1 MDGLSGQRE
10 STRAT
15 RRQGELTIPQGV
27 SVTFLTM
34 ASRKRGYVLSDQE
47 QVEEIIKRINR
58 AHGQLGAVAR
68 MLEEGRTCDEIVT
81 QMAAVTKAVNTAAF
95 SLISANLKECL
106 QEGRPN
112 SEAITQQ
119 LQKLFNT
126 LA

>member
-1 MDGLSGQRE
+1 M
-10 STRAT
+10 AT
-15 RRQGELTIPQGV
+15 KKK
-27 SVTFLTM
+27 S
-34 ASRKRGYVLSDQE
+34 AYVLTDQE
-47 QVEEIIKRINR
+47 QVEEIVKRVRR

-95 SLISANLKECL
+95 SLISANLKQCVE
-106 QEGRPN
+106 QDRPD
-112 SEAITQQ
+112 SEAITNQ

>member
-1 MDGLSGQRE
+1 M
-10 STRAT
+10 AT
-15 RRQGELTIPQGV
+15 KKK
-27 SVTFLTM
+27 S
-34 ASRKRGYVLSDQE
+34 AYVLTDQE
-47 QVEEIIKRINR
+47 QVEEIVKRVRR

-95 SLISANLKECL
+95 SLISANLKQCVE
-106 QEGRPN
+106 QDRPD
-112 SEAITQQ
+112 SEAITSQ

>member
-1 MDGLSGQRE
+1 MY
-10 STRAT
+10 
-15 RRQGELTIPQGV
+15 P
-27 SVTFLTM
+27 LTM
-34 ASRKRGYVLSDQE
+34 ATKKKSAYVLTDRE
-47 QVEEIIKRINR
+47 QVEEIVKRVRR

-95 SLISANLKECL
+95 SLISANLKQCVE
-106 QEGRPN
+106 QDRPD
-112 SEAITQQ
+112 SDAITNQ

>member
-1 MDGLSGQRE
+1 
-10 STRAT
+10 
-15 RRQGELTIPQGV
+15 
-27 SVTFLTM
+27 M

-112 SEAITQQ
+112 SDAITQQ

>member
-1 MDGLSGQRE
+1 M
-10 STRAT
+10 AT
-15 RRQGELTIPQGV
+15 KKK
-27 SVTFLTM
+27 S
-34 ASRKRGYVLSDQE
+34 AYVLTDQE
-47 QVEEIIKRINR
+47 QVEEIVRRVRR

-95 SLISANLKECL
+95 SLISANLKQCVE
-106 QEGRPN
+106 QDRPD
-112 SEAITQQ
+112 SEAITNQ